1 MSLVNIINIQVLDN
15 PTLFTN
21 PFHFEITFECNAEL
35 KDDLEWKMIYVGSAE
50 SAEYDQ
56 VLDSI
61 MVGPIPVGINKFVFS
76 ADAPKLEMLP
86 QQDLLEVTVVLLCCS
101 YMDKEFVRVGYY
113 VNNEYLD
120 PVLRKACEDAKENS
134 RPPPPLQIDKLYK
147 CILADKPKVTRY
159 TINWDDPQAGV
170 ASNDVEMNADEQVQ
184 HINQEQVSLLS

>member
-1 MSLVNIINIQVLDN
+1 
-15 PTLFTN
+15 
-21 PFHFEITFECNAEL
+21 
-35 KDDLEWKMIYVGSAE
+35 
-50 SAEYDQ
+50 
-56 VLDSI
+56 

-76 ADAPKLEMLP
+76 ADAPKVEMLP

-120 PVLRKACEDAKENS
+120 PTLRKACEDAKENN
-134 RPPPPLQIDKLYK
+134 RPPPPLQIEKLYK

-170 ASNDVEMNADEQVQ
+170 ASNDTEMNADDQVQ
-184 HINQEQVSLLS
+184 HINQEQDVAM

>member
-76 ADAPKLEMLP
+76 ADAPKLELLP

-120 PVLRKACEDAKENS
+120 PTLRQAVADAIENK
-134 RPPPPLQIDKLYK
+134 RPPPPLQIEKLYK

-159 TINWDDPQAGV
+159 TINWDNPQATP
-170 ASNDVEMNADEQVQ
+170 ASNDVQMDSNDQVQ
-184 HINQEQVSLLS
+184 QIGQQQDVAM